1 MKKTLILF
9 ALIATTFS
17 CKKSSNPT
25 TPVVKNSVSDISVA
39 SIKSTNSSLS
49 HVDPQYNLLGYGY
62 DITGKYADTSSVRS
76 LAIEVKAYDIDN
88 PGRVVFDLSSTAT
101 TQTLNAEN
109 ADSLLSQLS
118 SRTDETNGLKMFKG
132 TITTPFGGQ
141 DALSSKYVY
150 GVFSVIIQQKRVKMM
165 SNYDLLKN
173 YLTPSFAN
181 DIKVLSAAD
190 LVKKY
195 GTHILSDIVL
205 GAKLNAYYQAESNS
219 GNRLSAESNGLTY
232 AISKVFGLST
242 GALDPVNMTELAS
255 ISSPKIVY
263 EAVGADQSKLVLN
276 TTTNPVS
283 VDITNWHLSSTRAGA
298 AFIDISKQGLMPIYE
313 LITDPVKKAE
323 VKAYIATYLSN

>member
-1 MKKTLILF
+1 MKKNLILF
-9 ALIATTFS
+9 ALIVLAFS
-17 CKKSSNPT
+17 CKKSSS
-25 TPVVKNSVSDISVA
+25 PVTSVINNSVSDISVA
-39 SIKSTNSSLS
+39 SIKSTNNSGSQG
-49 HVDPQYNLLGYGY
+49 DPSYNLLGYGY

-76 LAIEVKAYDIDN
+76 LAIDVKAYDINN
-88 PGRVVFDLSSTAT
+88 PGRVVPDLSTTAT
-101 TQTLNAEN
+101 TLTLNAEN
-109 ADSLLSQLS
+109 ADNLALQLS
-118 SRTDETNGLKMFKG
+118 SKTDETSGLKMFKG

-195 GTHILSDIVL
+195 GTHVLSDIVL
-205 GAKLNAYYQAESNS
+205 GAKLNAYYQAESTS

-242 GALDPVNMTELAS
+242 GALDPINKSELAS
-255 ISSPKIVY
+255 ITSPKIVY
-263 EAVGADQSKLVLN
+263 EAVGADQSKLILN

-283 VDITNWHLSSTRAGA
+283 VDITSWHLSSTRAGA
-298 AFIDISKQGLMPIYE
+298 VFIDISQKGLMPIYE
-313 LITDPVKKAE
+313 LITDQAKKAE
-323 VKAYIATYLSN
+323 VKAYITTYLNN